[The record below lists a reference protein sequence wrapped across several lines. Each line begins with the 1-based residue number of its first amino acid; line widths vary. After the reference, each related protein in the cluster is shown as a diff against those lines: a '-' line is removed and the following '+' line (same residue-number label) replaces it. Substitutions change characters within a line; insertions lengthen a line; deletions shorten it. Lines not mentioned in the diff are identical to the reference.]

1 MLGLGRLDPA
11 PSWVVVAEGL
21 FDWRA
26 LTQWGLPV
34 CAALGTQGMERVAAS
49 LPNCSRVFLAFDGDD
64 AGLAA
69 AGSLRACLDA
79 APP

>member
-1 MLGLGRLDPA
+1 
-11 PSWVVVAEGL
+11 
-21 FDWRA
+21 
-26 LTQWGLPV
+26 
-34 CAALGTQGMERVAAS
+34 MERVAAS
-49 LPNCSRVFLAFDGDD
+49 LPSCSRVFLAFDGDD